1 MEECVSIQVNANASW
16 NFTENYAKMYHKDQ
30 GMIKCCSKK
39 VVWKNHAK
47 MVEPVMNLRENVFAL
62 PVTEDEG
69 VIEYEVVDVSNI
81 SKKYS

>member
-1 MEECVSIQVNANASW
+1 
-16 NFTENYAKMYHKDQ
+16 
-30 GMIKCCSKK
+30 
-39 VVWKNHAK
+39 

-69 VIEYEVVDVSNI
+69 VIEYEVEDVSNI